1 MISKHRDLVFVFQ
14 ASVSRLNLILALKG
28 KKAIDN
34 NAGEDDIK
42 SPPLMLVTTPLTP
55 TLETLNTENFQTPTM
70 KPPTPSMPSE
80 INLDNKTSEA
90 EPVQEPVVPEATNIT
105 EPNPIL
111 ESAQGPPGIPPS
123 NQEILPPVNQVIQ
136 PDKEIVSPNGPIQP
150 DPDPDVANDEVTPPA
165 SVMNPVP
172 QVQPPN
178 PELIP
183 TQ

>member
-1 MISKHRDLVFVFQ
+1 M
-14 ASVSRLNLILALKG
+14 SRLNLILALKG
-28 KKAIDN
+28 KKAND

-90 EPVQEPVVPEATNIT
+90 EPVQEPVVPEVTNIT

-111 ESAQGPPGIPPS
+111 ESGQGPSGIPPG
-123 NQEILPPVNQVIQ
+123 NPEIPTSVNQVTDQ
-136 PDKEIVSPNGPIQP
+136 EIVSANDPVQP
-150 DPDPDVANDEVTPPA
+150 DPDPDVVANDEVAQPA
-165 SVMNPVP
+165 SVMNPGP
-172 QVQPPN
+172 PVQPPN
-178 PELIP
+178 SELIP
-183 TQ
+183 AK

>member
-42 SPPLMLVTTPLTP
+42 SPPMLVTTPMTP
-55 TLETLNTENFQTPTM
+55 TLPLETLNTENFQTPTM
-70 KPPTPSMPSE
+70 IPPTPSMPSE
-80 INLDNKTSEA
+80 INQDNKTSEA
-90 EPVQEPVVPEATNIT
+90 EPVQESVVPEVNNIT

-111 ESAQGPPGIPPS
+111 ESAQGPPGIPPG
-123 NQEILPPVNQVIQ
+123 NPEIPPPVNQVTDQ
-136 PDKEIVSPNGPIQP
+136 EIVSANDPVQP

-165 SVMNPVP
+165 P
-172 QVQPPN
+172 VQPPN

>member
-1 MISKHRDLVFVFQ
+1 M
-14 ASVSRLNLILALKG
+14 SRLNLILALKG

-70 KPPTPSMPSE
+70 IPPTPSMPSE

-111 ESAQGPPGIPPS
+111 ESGQGPPGIPPG
-123 NQEILPPVNQVIQ
+123 NPEIPPPVNQVTDQ
-136 PDKEIVSPNGPIQP
+136 EIVSANDPVQP
-150 DPDPDVANDEVTPPA
+150 DPDPDVVANDEVAQPA
-165 SVMNPVP
+165 SVMNPGP
-172 QVQPPN
+172 PVQPPN
-178 PELIP
+178 SELIP
-183 TQ
+183 TK

>member
-1 MISKHRDLVFVFQ
+1 M
-14 ASVSRLNLILALKG
+14 SRLNLILALKG
-28 KKAIDN
+28 KKAND

-42 SPPLMLVTTPLTP
+42 SPPMLVTTPMTP
-55 TLETLNTENFQTPTM
+55 TLPLETLNTENFQTPTM
-70 KPPTPSMPSE
+70 IPPTPSMPSE

-111 ESAQGPPGIPPS
+111 ESAQGPPGIPPG
-123 NQEILPPVNQVIQ
+123 NQEIPTSVNQVIQ
-136 PDKEIVSPNGPIQP
+136 PAPDQEIVSTNDPIQP

-172 QVQPPN
+172 PVQPPN